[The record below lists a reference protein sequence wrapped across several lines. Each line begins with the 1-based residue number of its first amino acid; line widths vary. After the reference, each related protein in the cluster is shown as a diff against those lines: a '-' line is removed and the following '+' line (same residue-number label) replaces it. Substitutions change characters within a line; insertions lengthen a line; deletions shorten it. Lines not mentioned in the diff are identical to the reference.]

1 MFLIPL
7 TDNVLLN
14 KSILGGPYC
23 ARNGLDVAALKNG
36 DLQPLDR
43 ESFTN
48 GLILELWKQRESVN
62 QMLQWITALTPLE
75 LQRYLSGVTTQNLN
89 KSCNDLMKK
98 VQKLGKNKKKEEL
111 ELLKQS
117 LFHLPGSNAPMV
129 RETLTPKSKKIAEL
143 KDENRGLK
151 RSVSKMLSF
160 SERLMDENDALIDDQ
175 AALEYEYFS
184 TVEHMHTITNNIAG
198 VAAKRKHERD
208 AFEQDL
214 KGLQEQFDE
223 QSEKLNEIQEKLA
236 SYTPRNVNKRQKR
249 AHSKINDLKSRI
261 SELEVEKCSIS
272 IELSEVKENCEQAK
286 SEVEQLKQQKICL
299 QKKVSHIKKQK
310 STQANEIDLLK
321 EHNAAN
327 ILELKSCAKE
337 LKEKNKELQQL
348 TCLLEDE
355 TISTFEDGK
364 YIDEVREVIMD
375 LLAMNVSMSKVNEVI
390 RTVLKKLTGKSLSR
404 LPSKAVHSRLL
415 VEAKHLA
422 DVQLGRAMLEEA
434 DPSQVV
440 GNTLHGDGTTKY
452 HRHYQDFEITTPPC
466 QTYSM
471 GLLELGKSDT
481 EAIMDSFKYRVKEI
495 AQALSS
501 GENLTVEDKVAELVT
516 SIKNTMS
523 DQGPTNATFNE
534 QLTELRKELLPKVVE
549 KWEDLSEDSKKSL
562 EQMGNFYCKL
572 HLLVNLGKEAN
583 KALKLFEHAATEGR
597 NPLAFLSSNESGS
610 CRLTRTACEAFHPRG
625 SQTAGVSEYFD
636 VHLSENGVESKL
648 VEFIRNR
655 FNIIFYN
662 SAAVFYH
669 KSHIQDFLFKWPS
682 PNRLLQLVAKDI
694 VEPVYLAGVR
704 ALGILDKIVTGPFFR
719 LTETATSVLELNP
732 HLKRMQ

>member
-1 MFLIPL
+1 M
-7 TDNVLLN
+7 
-14 KSILGGPYC
+14 
-23 ARNGLDVAALKNG
+23 
-36 DLQPLDR
+36 
-43 ESFTN
+43 
-48 GLILELWKQRESVN
+48 
-62 QMLQWITALTPLE
+62 
-75 LQRYLSGVTTQNLN
+75 
-89 KSCNDLMKK
+89 
-98 VQKLGKNKKKEEL
+98 
-111 ELLKQS
+111 
-117 LFHLPGSNAPMV
+117 
-129 RETLTPKSKKIAEL
+129 
-143 KDENRGLK
+143 
-151 RSVSKMLSF
+151 
-160 SERLMDENDALIDDQ
+160 
-175 AALEYEYFS
+175 
-184 TVEHMHTITNNIAG
+184 
-198 VAAKRKHERD
+198 
-208 AFEQDL
+208 
-214 KGLQEQFDE
+214 QEQFNE

-272 IELSEVKENCEQAK
+272 IELSEVKEKCEQAK
-286 SEVEQLKQQKICL
+286 SEVEQLKQQKIGL
-299 QKKVSHIKKQK
+299 LKKVSHIKKQK

-321 EHNAAN
+321 EHDAAN
-327 ILELKSCAKE
+327 ILKLESCAKE
-337 LKEKNKELQQL
+337 LKEKNKELEQL

-364 YIDEVREVIMD
+364 YVDEVREVIMD

-452 HRHYQDFEITTPPC
+452 HRHYQDFEITTPSC

-572 HLLVNLGKEAN
+572 HLLVNLGEEAN
-583 KALKLFEHAATEGR
+583 KALKLFEHAATV
-597 NPLAFLSSNESGS
+597 N
-610 CRLTRTACEAFHPRG
+610 C
-625 SQTAGVSEYFD
+625 
-636 VHLSENGVESKL
+636 
-648 VEFIRNR
+648 I
-655 FNIIFYN
+655 
-662 SAAVFYH
+662 
-669 KSHIQDFLFKWPS
+669 
-682 PNRLLQLVAKDI
+682 
-694 VEPVYLAGVR
+694 YL
-704 ALGILDKIVTGPFFR
+704 
-719 LTETATSVLELNP
+719 
-732 HLKRMQ
+732 

>member
-48 GLILELWKQRESVN
+48 ALILELWKQRDSVN
-62 QMLQWITALTPLE
+62 QMLQWITALTLPE

-184 TVEHMHTITNNIAG
+184 TVEHMRTITNNIAG

-214 KGLQEQFDE
+214 KGLQEQFNE

-272 IELSEVKENCEQAK
+272 IELSEVKEKCEQAK
-286 SEVEQLKQQKICL
+286 SEVEQLKQQKIGL

-327 ILELKSCAKE
+327 ILKLESCAKE
-337 LKEKNKELQQL
+337 LKEKNKELEQL

-364 YIDEVREVIMD
+364 YVDEVREVIMD

-390 RTVLKKLTGKSLSR
+390 RTVLKKLTWKRLSR
-404 LPSKAVHSRLL
+404 LPSKAVHSRLF

-440 GNTLHGDGTTKY
+440 GNTLHRDGTTKY
-452 HRHYQDFEITTPPC
+452 HRHYQDFEITTPSC

-572 HLLVNLGKEAN
+572 HLLVNLGEEAN
-583 KALKLFEHAATEGR
+583 KALKLFEHAATV
-597 NPLAFLSSNESGS
+597 N
-610 CRLTRTACEAFHPRG
+610 C
-625 SQTAGVSEYFD
+625 
-636 VHLSENGVESKL
+636 
-648 VEFIRNR
+648 I
-655 FNIIFYN
+655 
-662 SAAVFYH
+662 
-669 KSHIQDFLFKWPS
+669 
-682 PNRLLQLVAKDI
+682 
-694 VEPVYLAGVR
+694 YL
-704 ALGILDKIVTGPFFR
+704 
-719 LTETATSVLELNP
+719 
-732 HLKRMQ
+732 

>member
-48 GLILELWKQRESVN
+48 ALILELWKQRDSVN
-62 QMLQWITALTPLE
+62 QMLQWITALTPPE

-184 TVEHMHTITNNIAG
+184 TVEHILTITNNIAG
-198 VAAKRKHERD
+198 VVAKRKHERD

-214 KGLQEQFDE
+214 KGLQEQFNE

-272 IELSEVKENCEQAK
+272 IELSGVKEKCEQAK
-286 SEVEQLKQQKICL
+286 SEVEQLKQQKIGL

-327 ILELKSCAKE
+327 ILKLESCAKE
-337 LKEKNKELQQL
+337 LKEKNKELEQL

-364 YIDEVREVIMD
+364 YVDEVREVIMD

-390 RTVLKKLTGKSLSR
+390 RTVLKKLTWKRLSR
-404 LPSKAVHSRLL
+404 LPSKAIHSRLF

-440 GNTLHGDGTTKY
+440 GNTLHRDGTTKY
-452 HRHYQDFEITTPPC
+452 HRHYQDFEITTPSC

-625 SQTAGVSEYFD
+625 SQTAGVSKYFD

-648 VEFIRNR
+648 VEFIGNR
-655 FNIIFYN
+655 FYIIFYN

-669 KSHIQDFLFKWPS
+669 KSHIPDFLFKWPS

-694 VEPVYLAGVR
+694 VEPVYLSLA
-704 ALGILDKIVTGPFFR
+704 PF
-719 LTETATSVLELNP
+719 SD
-732 HLKRMQ
+732 